1 MENNYQEN
9 KRGRK
14 RKKIKD
20 FFVIR
25 QLSTSELMALSFY
38 VFLAM
43 LSGAR
48 GVTLIQ
54 MSEIEIARSEM
65 YMSLHQYADIS
76 VWGIALIVLA
86 ALLVLS
92 VLLPKEPQFI
102 ITTMTN
108 TALAIIFLLLSAAAY
123 ENGSSILNFYN
134 HTIISVAHVVLAG
147 LGGMALARKSRIRN

>member
-1 MENNYQEN
+1 MENNYQGN

-48 GVTLIQ
+48 GITLIQ
-54 MSEIEIARSEM
+54 MTDEEVARSKMYVSLTE
-65 YMSLHQYADIS
+65 YMSIE
-76 VWGIALIVLA
+76 VWGGLLLVA
-86 ALLVLS
+86 AVTLVLS
-92 VLLPKEPQFI
+92 TLLPKEPEFI
-102 ITTMTN
+102 VAITSN
-108 TALAIIFLLLSAAAY
+108 VVLAVLFFLLSAAAY

-134 HTIISVAHVVLAG
+134 HTIILTAHVMLAG
-147 LGGMALARKSRIRN
+147 LGVLGICRKRKIT

>member
-38 VFLAM
+38 VFLAL

-54 MSEIEIARSEM
+54 MTDEEVARSEM

-102 ITTMTN
+102 VTTLTN
-108 TALAIIFLLLSAAAY
+108 IALAVVFILLSAAAY

-134 HTIISVAHVVLAG
+134 HTIIGVAHVVLAS
-147 LGGMALARKSRIRN
+147 LGGMALCRRAKTM

>member
-1 MENNYQEN
+1 MENNYQGN

-14 RKKIKD
+14 RKKVKD

-25 QLSTSELMALSFY
+25 QLSTSELMAISFY
-38 VFLAM
+38 VFLAL

-48 GVTLIQ
+48 GITLIQ
-54 MSEIEIARSEM
+54 MTDEEVARSEM

-102 ITTMTN
+102 VTTLTN
-108 TALAIIFLLLSAAAY
+108 IALAVVFILLSAAAY

-134 HTIISVAHVVLAG
+134 HTIIGVAHVVLAS
-147 LGGMALARKSRIRN
+147 LGGMALCRRAKTM